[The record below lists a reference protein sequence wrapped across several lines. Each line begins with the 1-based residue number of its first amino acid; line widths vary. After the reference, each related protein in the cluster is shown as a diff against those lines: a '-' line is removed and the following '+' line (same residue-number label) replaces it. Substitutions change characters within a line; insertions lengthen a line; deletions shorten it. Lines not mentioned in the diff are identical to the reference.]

1 MLSKSKLST
10 SLKPGLREAA
20 YKALMSTFIG
30 ITTQEQFDA
39 VKDIANKFADK
50 FADIA
55 SEKIAKSVHDYMDDL
70 VINLS
75 MAGPQALVVTGTSPA
90 GPVTGTTS
98 SPLVGTLT
106 TKNQGILYERDFL
119 P

>member
-20 YKALMSTFIG
+20 YKALMTTNTR
-30 ITTQEQFDA
+30 ITTQQQFDA
-39 VKDIANKFADK
+39 VKQIANKFADK

-106 TKNQGILYERDFL
+106 TKNQGILYERDLL